1 MTQTWK
7 NSKTRMKDHARAHF
21 CAQKNTRLLPSI
33 KKIQIHFIEIFLS
46 QTDCGV
52 SQEMAGILSGENR
65 VLVALNITAPI
76 LCSKTTVLKKM
87 RKKKKRSS
95 QETAPEI
102 KEIEVVKSCSM
113 KL

>member
-1 MTQTWK
+1 MPEPISVHK
-7 NSKTRMKDHARAHF
+7 
-21 CAQKNTRLLPSI
+21 KNTRLLPSI

-65 VLVALNITAPI
+65 VLVALNVTAPI

-87 RKKKKRSS
+87 RKKKEREAVKR
-95 QETAPEI
+95 QHQ
-102 KEIEVVKSCSM
+102 K
-113 KL
+113 